1 VPHDHCDHGHHHHHV
16 DRNIS
21 DGRLV
26 LAIGLNLMLT
36 GVEIAGGIAAG
47 SLALLAD
54 ALHNFGDCGSLV
66 IALVA
71 RRWSRKKADP
81 RRTFGYARAEVVG
94 AVINLT
100 ALVIVAI
107 YLVVEAIERTIHPE
121 EINGRLVIAVAS
133 VALIVDVGTVLLLW
147 AGRASSVNIR
157 AAVLHN
163 VSDALASVGV
173 IVVGIAVM
181 LWNFTAADV
190 LATLIIA
197 GYMLW
202 QSCDLLKQS
211 IAILMNSAPL
221 ELDTHEVVDELRRVA
236 QVCDVHHVHLW
247 QLDEH
252 HVSLEAHVVI
262 ASSDAAEMEQIKDAL
277 KQALSVRFGIE
288 HSTLEFE
295 LDGHAACGQPG
306 QVLADH

>member
-1 VPHDHCDHGHHHHHV
+1 MSHDHDHHGHHHHV
-16 DRNIS
+16 DKHIS

-26 LAIGLNLMLT
+26 LAIGLNLLLT
-36 GVEIAGGIAAG
+36 VVEVIGGIAAG

-54 ALHNFGDCGSLV
+54 ALHNFGDCGSLA

-71 RRWSRKKADP
+71 RRWSRKKADT

-100 ALVIVAI
+100 ALMVVAI
-107 YLVVEAIERTIHPE
+107 YLVIEAIERTIFSE
-121 EINGRLVIAVAS
+121 EINGLLVVAVAS

-147 AGRASSVNIR
+147 AGRTSSVNIR

-190 LATLIIA
+190 LATLVIA

-202 QSCDLLKQS
+202 QSWGLLRQS

-221 ELDTHEVVDELRRVA
+221 ALDTHEVVDGMRCVA

-252 HVSLEAHVVI
+252 HVSLEAHIVI
-262 ASSDAAEMEQIKDAL
+262 ASSDGAAMERIKDAL
-277 KQALSVRFGIE
+277 KQALTQQFGIE